1 MKRGNDSNKTCATIE
16 NAWMKYFL
24 PAEEWDKLPDS
35 LPSAEMSLK
44 TKNEERKCKG
54 FRNGSL
60 RRKNI
65 GDFFLLA
72 AWMLY
77 YTCAIHTRL
86 CVKRFWTKIPSNQ
99 LFHKSNRY
107 YRTCTAVW
115 KSTINRDFQ
124 HFSVNTTFLLKKE
137 VTIFI

>member
-1 MKRGNDSNKTCATIE
+1 
-16 NAWMKYFL
+16 MKYFL

-65 GDFFLLA
+65 GEFFFVFKQKFRQINFYTNLIGTIRPVPVYHSVEK
-72 AWMLY
+72 Y
-77 YTCAIHTRL
+77 YKT
-86 CVKRFWTKIPSNQ
+86 
-99 LFHKSNRY
+99 
-107 YRTCTAVW
+107 
-115 KSTINRDFQ
+115 
-124 HFSVNTTFLLKKE
+124 
-137 VTIFI
+137 